1 VAKKKTTAPIGDDL
15 TPEQSKK
22 RETHKALLK
31 ELRERYPKCVEAER
45 ENRNMYREDMKFI
58 HVPGEQWDATEKSL
72 RGKDRPMYEFNR
84 MRVTIKNVINQ
95 MRARRPSG
103 KVRGFEDSDVDT
115 AEIIEGQIRNIW
127 NQSDGDSVIDYAAEH
142 QVGGGYGAWSISTEY
157 CEDSVYDQDI
167 CVESE
172 RNPLC
177 LYADFAAVD
186 PMKRDARF
194 WIKHCKYQ
202 PDDFKARWPKAE
214 KIAFEPD
221 DELEDDLND
230 DDGIW
235 VAEYWRK
242 EPMKRVI
249 ALLSNGKTVDLTKL
263 ATKQKVD
270 VEQVVLPQGVTI
282 ALDPKGQPRQ
292 RIVDSHKIVQY
303 ICSGDA
309 VLEGPN
315 QWAGKEFPFVPVY
328 GDYVVIEGKT
338 YWCGLA
344 RYGKDA
350 QRAHNWAMTSVFESI
365 ASSPQAKFWATPA
378 QAKGHTGQWAEANAK
393 NFPFMLY
400 NHDPEAP
407 GAPERMGG
415 PDVPAALIQAA
426 IMSGDELKSCTGK
439 FDASLGAVSNE
450 TSGRA
455 IRARQD
461 EGDVATYNFADN
473 QSKAVQ
479 RTFEILIDLIPEIY
493 DTERSLRILGADG
506 AEKYVR
512 VNQPDPVTGE
522 ILNDLSVGKFDVVVT
537 TGPSFATQRMEA
549 AEVYTGLAQA
559 DPTLMAVAGDLIIKA
574 HDLPLAHEIAE
585 RKRLM
590 LPPQIQQSLGEKGKQ
605 SPEVQAALMQAEQA
619 MQQVQQMGQLVQQA
633 SEEARGEKS
642 DAEKAKAA
650 NQVAAAQIDIKAA
663 QLAVDVANFKTLVAQ
678 AEAKAA
684 EKAAAQGN
692 EVEKEQLSAQL
703 AEALAGI
710 QTTGAQ
716 LFQEYAGKL
725 AEMHGQA
732 LSTAQPQVI
741 VHAPP
746 RARVKHIER
755 QNGKLVPV
763 YEDQVQ
769 GVQ

>member
-1 VAKKKTTAPIGDDL
+1 
-15 TPEQSKK
+15 
-22 RETHKALLK
+22 
-31 ELRERYPKCVEAER
+31 
-45 ENRNMYREDMKFI
+45 MF
-58 HVPGEQWDATEKSL
+58 
-72 RGKDRPMYEFNR
+72 RPR
-84 MRVTIKNVINQ
+84 
-95 MRARRPSG
+95 S
-103 KVRGFEDSDVDT
+103 
-115 AEIIEGQIRNIW
+115 
-127 NQSDGDSVIDYAAEH
+127 
-142 QVGGGYGAWSISTEY
+142 
-157 CEDSVYDQDI
+157 
-167 CVESE
+167 
-172 RNPLC
+172 
-177 LYADFAAVD
+177 
-186 PMKRDARF
+186 
-194 WIKHCKYQ
+194 
-202 PDDFKARWPKAE
+202 FK
-214 KIAFEPD
+214 
-221 DELEDDLND
+221 
-230 DDGIW
+230 
-235 VAEYWRK
+235 
-242 EPMKRVI
+242 
-249 ALLSNGKTVDLTKL
+249 
-263 ATKQKVD
+263 
-270 VEQVVLPQGVTI
+270 PQ
-282 ALDPKGQPRQ
+282 
-292 RIVDSHKIVQY
+292 
-303 ICSGDA
+303 
-309 VLEGPN
+309 
-315 QWAGKEFPFVPVY
+315 
-328 GDYVVIEGKT
+328 
-338 YWCGLA
+338 
-344 RYGKDA
+344 
-350 QRAHNWAMTSVFESI
+350 
-365 ASSPQAKFWATPA
+365 
-378 QAKGHTGQWAEANAK
+378 
-393 NFPFMLY
+393 
-400 NHDPEAP
+400 
-407 GAPERMGG
+407 
-415 PDVPAALIQAA
+415 

-650 NQVAAAQIDIKAA
+650 NQVAAAQLDIKAA